1 MGDRYTLSA
10 GMQIS
15 LMSVTHFQFGATA
28 QKSRFIRF
36 SGAGLISLRYVI
48 SIKYCVTLGRA
59 PQNNSSLCSSSR
71 IKAFFQCR
79 QSVCFIKFQLV
90 QQQLYTKHLRL
101 MRFQDAKRLRNFL
114 FNSLS
119 ISQLKELLFKN
130 QALTFKVLL
139 LCLT

>member
-48 SIKYCVTLGRA
+48 SIKYCVILGRA
-59 PQNNSSLCSSSR
+59 LQNNSSLCSSAR

-79 QSVCFIKFQLV
+79 QSVCSIKFQLV

-101 MRFQDAKRLRNFL
+101 MQFNEGKNLNKNFYNFRTISKL
-114 FNSLS
+114 NKSL
-119 ISQLKELLFKN
+119 LKIKI
-130 QALTFKVLL
+130 LL
-139 LCLT
+139 LKSYCA